1 MIMKHFNCTIE
12 TPKHSNAKYNY
23 DPHCGGFVLAKYL
36 PVGFVFPYDF
46 GFIPG
51 TLGEDGDPLD
61 VVVISEQGTFPG
73 CILSCRVIG
82 AIKAVQKDDAG
93 NEIENDRFLVVPEA
107 SKILE
112 NVQRVV
118 QLPEKLLEE
127 LQNFF
132 VAYNKLEGRHFQLKK
147 ILSAKDAI
155 KAIEVAK
162 NNVAPTNKIEIFV
175 PLSNNEGNS
184 FPDYLYKNI
193 KRQLI
198 RDFGGMTVYKRTP
211 AEGIWANDSKQQIK
225 DELVVYEVMV
235 SEIDCSYWTEYKH
248 KLEQQFGQKELVIRQ
263 SPMGLIT

>member
-1 MIMKHFNCTIE
+1 MKNLNCTVE
-12 TPKHSNAKYNY
+12 TPKYSNAKYNY

-51 TLGEDGDPLD
+51 TQGEDGDPLD

-73 CILSCRVIG
+73 CILSCRIIG
-82 AIKAVQKDDAG
+82 AIKAVQQDDAG
-93 NEIENDRFLVVPEA
+93 NEIENDRFLVVPDA

-127 LQNFF
+127 LQHFF
-132 VAYNKLEGRHFQLKK
+132 VSYNKLEGRHFQLKK

-155 KAIEVAK
+155 KAIEAAR
-162 NNVAPTNKIEIFV
+162 NNGTPTNKIEIFV
-175 PLSNNEGNS
+175 PLRDSEGQP
-184 FPDYLYKNI
+184 FPAYLYKNI
-193 KRQLI
+193 KRQLTK
-198 RDFGGMTVYKRTP
+198 DFGGMTAYTRTP
-211 AEGIWANDSKQQIK
+211 AEGIWADGSKQQIK
-225 DELVVYEVMV
+225 DELVIYEVMV
-235 SEIDCSYWTEYKH
+235 SEIDCLYWTAYKH

-263 SPMGLIT
+263 SPMGLIK